1 MKLQMLS
8 FEGDKILDRKI
19 KESSNYCDNSHLY
32 TATFGIAQLVLSELS
47 PIDLD
52 GHERLTV
59 IANVEQPM
67 IGDLGYN
74 CDEFFKVS
82 YYNLDNEASRVLYQF
97 KSFDRD
103 FQKYTANLLLDIL
116 SQIDTKNGGENRLT
130 ERRDNI
136 FERLC
141 DCGFHKELLLDKH
154 SKSNKN
160 RKYKAM
166 VYQCLG
172 QDIGEAIKVNLIDC
186 SSGEIV
192 ASEWVTEAPSTIQRA
207 RLISRTF
214 WDGDKF
220 NVVFG
225 KRETNTIKRVEVP
238 YNNLTISVR

>member
-19 KESSNYCDNSHLY
+19 KEASNYCDNSHLY
-32 TATFGIAQLVLSELS
+32 TATFGLAQLVLSELS

-67 IGDLGYN
+67 IGNPGYN
-74 CDEFFKVS
+74 RDAFFKVS
-82 YYNLDNEASRVLYQF
+82 YYNLDNEASHALYQF
-97 KSFDRD
+97 KCFDKD
-103 FQKYTANLLLDIL
+103 FQIYVANLLLDIL
-116 SQIDTKNGGENRLT
+116 SQIDTKNGRENHLA

-136 FERLC
+136 LERLC
-141 DCGFHKELLLDKH
+141 DCGFHKELLLEKF
-154 SKSNKN
+154 SKSSKN

-172 QDIGEAIKVNLIDC
+172 QDIGEAIKVNLVNC
-186 SSGEIV
+186 SFGEIV
-192 ASEWVTEAPSTIQRA
+192 ASEWITEIPGTIQRA
-207 RLISRTF
+207 RLISQTF
-214 WDGDKF
+214 WNDNKF

-225 KRETNTIKRVEVP
+225 KREPKTIKYIEIPR
-238 YNNLTISVR
+238 SDSK

>member
-19 KESSNYCDNSHLY
+19 KEASNYCDNSHLY

-59 IANVEQPM
+59 ISNAEQPI
-67 IGDLGYN
+67 IGNLGYN
-74 CDEFFKVS
+74 RDAYFKIS
-82 YYNLDNEASRVLYQF
+82 YYNLDNEISRALYQF
-97 KSFDRD
+97 KHFDRD
-103 FQKYTANLLLDIL
+103 FQIYTANLLLDIL
-116 SQIDTKNGGENRLT
+116 SQIDTENGGENHLA

-136 FERLC
+136 LERLRDC
-141 DCGFHKELLLDKH
+141 DFHKELLLEKH
-154 SKSNKN
+154 SKSSKN

-172 QDIGEAIKVNLIDC
+172 QDIGEAIKVNLVDC
-186 SSGEIV
+186 SSSETV
-192 ASEWVTEAPSTIQRA
+192 ASKWITEIPSTIQRA
-207 RLISRTF
+207 RLISKTF
-214 WDGDKF
+214 WNDGKF

-225 KRETNTIKRVEVP
+225 NREPKTIKYIEVP
-238 YNNLTISVR
+238 HTDSE